1 MAASRG
7 PTAGATGGRGARNLE
22 RARTR
27 LWDRSWKIAA
37 FGLLV
42 GPLAAL
48 TQAGPD
54 AAGVTNV
61 HRAAVS
67 MIAITLLVGLGE
79 GLSIAVYA
87 IDRRRRP

>member
-7 PTAGATGGRGARNLE
+7 PASDATARHGARNLE
-22 RARTR
+22 RARAR
-27 LWDRSWKIAA
+27 LRERSWKIAA

-67 MIAITLLVGLGE
+67 MIAITLLVGTGE
-79 GLSIAVYA
+79 GLSLAVYA
-87 IDRRRRP
+87 VDRRRRP

>member
-7 PTAGATGGRGARNLE
+7 PASDATARHGTRNLE
-22 RARTR
+22 RARAR
-27 LWDRSWKIAA
+27 LRERSWKIAA

-67 MIAITLLVGLGE
+67 MIAVALLVGTGE
-79 GLSIAVYA
+79 GLSLAVYA
-87 IDRRRRP
+87 FDRRRRP